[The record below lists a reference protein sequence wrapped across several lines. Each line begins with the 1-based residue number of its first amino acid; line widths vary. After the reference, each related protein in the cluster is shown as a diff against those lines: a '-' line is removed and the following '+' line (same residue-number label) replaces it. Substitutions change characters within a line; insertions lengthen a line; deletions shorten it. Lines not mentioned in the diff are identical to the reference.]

1 MNSRV
6 DAVNRA
12 VLTFFGLLFLAAGGL
27 GLALS
32 FGVFGKRLPVLPEAM
47 REYAKDQGWFWWA
60 VAAGCVV
67 LAALGV
73 RWLLAQLRTD
83 RVARLDLTADE
94 RDGVT
99 LLHAGALTSAVE
111 DEAKAL
117 RGVTGASA
125 HLRDV
130 RGRRLSLTVELADY
144 ADIADLRN
152 RLEGELVGRARQA
165 TDDPMLPVD
174 IELRPGRARSGGRG
188 LR

>member
-1 MNSRV
+1 MKSRV

-12 VLTFFGLLFLAAGGL
+12 VLIFFGLLFLAAGGL

-73 RWLLAQLRTD
+73 RWLLVQLRTD

-130 RGRRLSLTVELADY
+130 RGRRLTLAVELADY
-144 ADIADLRN
+144 ADIADLRD
-152 RLEGELVGRARQA
+152 RLEVTVVGHARQA
-165 TDDPMLPVD
+165 TDDPALPVD
-174 IELRPGRARSGGRG
+174 IELRPGQSRSGGRG